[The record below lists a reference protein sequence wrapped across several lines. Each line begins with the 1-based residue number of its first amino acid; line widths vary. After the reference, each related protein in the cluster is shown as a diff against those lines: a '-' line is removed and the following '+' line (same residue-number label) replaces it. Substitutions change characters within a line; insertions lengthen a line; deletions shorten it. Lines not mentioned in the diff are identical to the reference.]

1 MTMYTNMFYHLQQI
15 LTLIEDVCFP
25 PSNEMRTVRALTELD
40 VAALYTPHQ
49 KGSVTSLTQ
58 FAHPSV
64 RALIHEAK
72 YHTSTHAQ
80 MLLAHILLQYLTEHG
95 APENAFWIPIPLSP
109 SRFRSRGYNQVE
121 KVLRALP
128 RDIQPEIRTDIL
140 VRTRDTRP
148 QVELPR
154 TERLTNMTGAFTTL
168 RGEAVYGKH
177 IIILDDVC
185 TTGATLSAAE
195 AALRVH
201 NPQSVTLLALAH

>member
-1 MTMYTNMFYHLQQI
+1 MTMHMNMLHHLQRI

-25 PSNEMRTVRALTELD
+25 PSDELRIIRALTELD
-40 VAALYTPHQ
+40 ATALYAPRQ
-49 KGSVTSLTQ
+49 KGGVTSLTQ
-58 FAHPSV
+58 FSHPSV

-72 YHTSTHAQ
+72 YHASTHAQ
-80 MLLAHILLQYLTEHG
+80 TLLGHILLQYLKEHG
-95 APENAFWIPIPLSP
+95 APEDALWIPIPLSP

-128 RDIQPEIRTDIL
+128 RDIQPEIRTEIL
-140 VRTRDTRP
+140 MRTRDTRP

-154 TERLTNMTGAFTTL
+154 TERLTNMRGAFTTL
-168 RGEAVYGKH
+168 RGETVYDRH
-177 IIILDDVC
+177 IVILDDVF

-201 NPQSVTLLALAH
+201 NPKSITLLALAH